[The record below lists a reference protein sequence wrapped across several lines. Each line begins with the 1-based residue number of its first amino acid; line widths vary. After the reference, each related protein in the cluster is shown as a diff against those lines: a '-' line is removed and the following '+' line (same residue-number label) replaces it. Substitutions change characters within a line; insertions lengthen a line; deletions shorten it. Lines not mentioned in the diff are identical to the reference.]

1 MSIEIYV
8 GALEEIGIW
17 LRALIAGVISMI
29 LGLIISIV
37 VMIYGLKGFFGA
49 FLSIVG
55 LGISIAGLYLVIKGF
70 TGYMAARIS
79 RSRR

>member
-1 MSIEIYV
+1 M
-8 GALEEIGIW
+8 EEIGIW
-17 LRALIAGVISMI
+17 LRALITGVISMI
-29 LGLIISIV
+29 LGLIISIA

-55 LGISIAGLYLVIKGF
+55 LGISIAGLYLAIKGF
-70 TGYMAARIS
+70 AGYMAARIS